1 MDIGSAISFAESA
14 TGSGLIAAFLLL
26 VGYKY
31 LFPDVRENSRRW
43 AKAGGF
49 IFALICAASLL
60 GIPLFATTS
69 APAAQSV
76 GTYTVTASD
85 SLSYVSEDNVAHTIT
100 VAMAFDY
107 TNNTFTGGTSSV
119 VVQFDIERG
128 LGTTGFVQ
136 TYVDVSSVPT
146 VTGSN
151 GIAHP
156 MVAQVTNQYQAT
168 WNYTN
173 SAAHGSANKMMTVNL
188 ADTQNGQIVTLT
200 ATLDTGA
207 AHVMQK
213 YASENIGLTI
223 AGQSWTVVCLMASTT
238 GDAGWTGA

>member
-1 MDIGSAISFAESA
+1 MEIIPFLESA
-14 TGSGLIAAFLLL
+14 TGSGIVAAGLLL
-26 VGYKY
+26 VGYKFI
-31 LFPDVRENSRRW
+31 FPDVKENTRRW
-43 AKAGGF
+43 AKLGGF
-49 IFALICAASLL
+49 AFAIICGASLL
-60 GIPLFATTS
+60 GVPLFATTT

-85 SLSYVSEDNVAHTIT
+85 SLGYVSEDNVAHTVT

-146 VTGSN
+146 IMGSN
-151 GIAHP
+151 GVAHP
-156 MVAQVTNQYQAT
+156 MVEQLSNQYSAT

-200 ATLDTGA
+200 MTLDTGA
-207 AHVMQK
+207 AHVMK
-213 YASENIGLTI
+213 LYNTENIGLTI
-223 AGQSWTVVCLMASTT
+223 AGQSWTVVCLMASTS
-238 GDAGWTGA
+238 GNSGWTGA